1 MRRGRPLCTQ
11 ARRAAEG
18 MALWRL
24 WVGPYTKGC
33 SEQIDG
39 DDERVARLCGVWAAG
54 NGSPGEA
61 SCEWMA
67 RRDGAAEARET
78 TMATATT
85 AAVDDCLIV
94 VEIRHFAHTTDAA
107 SARKWKPPETD
118 GRPVQGNPGSASP
131 TMAAAA
137 VTYGALRTTGPLPCG
152 RLGGLF
158 RRMRCEI
165 WRPMTRGGAEISR
178 AATPVPSEQA

>member
-24 WVGPYTKGC
+24 WVGPYTNGC

-39 DDERVARLCGVWAAG
+39 DDARVARLCGVWAAG
-54 NGSPGEA
+54 NGRSPGEA

-78 TMATATT
+78 MVATATT
-85 AAVDDCLIV
+85 AAVDDCSIV

-107 SARKWKPPETD
+107 SARK
-118 GRPVQGNPGSASP
+118 ASRNRWP
-131 TMAAAA
+131 S
-137 VTYGALRTTGPLPCG
+137 GARQSRQRIAYHGGGCRYVRSTTGPLPCG
-152 RLGGLF
+152 RLGGLS
-158 RRMRCEI
+158 RRMRCE
-165 WRPMTRGGAEISR
+165 MGL
-178 AATPVPSEQA
+178 